1 MAILLSTPASCGGV
15 VLVSLLSPP
24 PEDILL
30 TFLEMRRYR
39 VIRLIID
46 VPATTPHALFETN
59 DQIHNLLVYAMG
71 AQGYHPPAKQTAA
84 WGFGVISQPV
94 SVNGPRRLRRIQQI
108 IVGSSH
114 PDAANAL
121 ARLTPGDLMEPS
133 QVPGAGLDLR
143 TATIRPDDPW
153 IPTDVLAARPV
164 SPIRVL
170 EHRDGANGSTALLTL
185 GEAWES
191 ALNRTMTRRLG
202 RPVQL
207 RVIPDDLYVRERQGH
222 IVGRRAVKRDRLG
235 RPVVLPGLEFP
246 FILIGTPED
255 LRDAWVNGLG
265 AGTGMGFG
273 CLVI

>member
-1 MAILLSTPASCGGV
+1 MMT
-15 VLVSLLSPP
+15 
-24 PEDILL
+24 
-30 TFLEMRRYR
+30 
-39 VIRLIID
+39 RLIIN
-46 VPATTPHALFETN
+46 VPSRAPRALFETQ
-59 DQIHNLLVYAMG
+59 DQIHNLLIYAMG
-71 AQGYHPPAKQTAA
+71 AHGYHPPEKQPAA

-114 PDAANAL
+114 PDTANAL
-121 ARLTPGDLMEPS
+121 AHLTPDRLVEPS

-143 TATIRPDDPW
+143 EATIRPDDPW
-153 IPTDVLAARPV
+153 IPTDVLAVRPI

-185 GEAWES
+185 GEAWET

-202 RPVQL
+202 RTVQL
-207 RVIPDDLYVRERQGH
+207 HVIPDDLYVREQQGQL
-222 IVGRRAVKRDRLG
+222 VARRAVKRDREG
-235 RPVVLPGLEFP
+235 RPVILPGLEFP
-246 FILIGTPED
+246 FILIGSPED

-273 CLVI
+273 CLTI